1 MISNEKTYLFLLAF
15 MIFSSAS
22 LCKYS
27 AYIFFFKLLSFFS
40 RIVFDLPFFFPF
52 VCTFFFSSL
61 LFAFCIS
68 KYIHAHCTSDMDAFS
83 VCHYFICVYIFIF
96 PSICILHIALS
107 LYIRKNERLMLIGMK
122 RSFYAFQFNFVS
134 LSVLHS

>member
-27 AYIFFFKLLSFFS
+27 AYIFFKLHSFFPVS
-40 RIVFDLPFFFPF
+40 YLICRFFSFC
-52 VCTFFFSSL
+52 VYVFFSSL

-96 PSICILHIALS
+96 PSICILHIVLT
-107 LYIRKNERLMLIGMK
+107 LYIRKKERLMLIGMK
-122 RSFYAFQFNFVS
+122 CSFYAFQFNFVS